1 MRRWAAIVVT
11 VLVAQ
16 VWLASGPALAVFA
29 DRPLADSAAEA
40 RAQQMMRILRCLV
53 CQNQPISDSNAPL
66 ARDLRIL
73 VRERIA
79 GGDSDEQAVA
89 FIVDRYGDWVL
100 FDPPFKAKTW
110 ALWLGPALVLVLG
123 GTAMLAYHRRLAR
136 PGAVARASPLSAAER
151 DRLARLMG
159 DLDEP
164 PAGSA

>member
-79 GGDSDEQAVA
+79 GGDSDDQAVA
-89 FIVDRYGDWVL
+89 FIV
-100 FDPPFKAKTW
+100 
-110 ALWLGPALVLVLG
+110 
-123 GTAMLAYHRRLAR
+123 
-136 PGAVARASPLSAAER
+136 ER
-151 DRLARLMG
+151 
-159 DLDEP
+159 
-164 PAGSA
+164 